1 MDDLF
6 DFNLFQTPFVVDNME
21 YMIFNQW
28 LVQINSGEFV
38 DGITL
43 KGKDADGKFLL
54 FAFDKENRT
63 IVPIPINTLNSIL
76 IGLKNIP
83 FPSKLS
89 KYAQLFETL
98 PENNHR
104 ISKDCFLKLS
114 DQISALVTS
123 VARNIPNERI
133 ECEMIEHLRTTPNML
148 VISAFD
154 GITTTVYLEIQNESL
169 QLIKPWGILSK
180 ISFYKD
186 NNFIGEYY
194 TQKCD
199 VKNNST
205 MSFLCQPKIVSV
217 LERRKMSGM
226 KISGVN
232 VYELSDFIVSSAG
245 LSNSVHFPPE
255 FTQCQ
260 KWYTV
265 IIPVLGLEVSNSF
278 GMGCVEFFARED
290 QAISRILDFE
300 ENFDAY
306 KTFALAHVNSEKMYS
321 AFQIGKQQIE
331 QTLDLLINLLKDDSL
346 FSIHSLGKHL
356 LSRDIDFFERK
367 VELAPWVYI
376 ETPFNNAHLS
386 YNFQDTGNPSPLQV
400 SSSFLELIP
409 EIQKAELLLI
419 KATGTNDEEIT
430 PLFNSLKWIRK
441 SWETSNFEDKIINI
455 IIALEFIVSK
465 EPNVPMMS
473 KSLRKA
479 CIKAIEEV
487 ITNFEGFI
495 DCSPTFL
502 NDVSEKFHRAYTE
515 TPFMVKLRNLIARL
529 EIPVTE
535 NEYEL
540 ITLARKHR
548 NDIIHGRS
556 GTLLPTDDIYR
567 LCECVG
573 RIALYKINSLEA

>member
-6 DFNLFQTPFVVDNME
+6 DFNLFQTPFVIDNVE

-28 LVQINSGEFV
+28 LVQINSGEFIN
-38 DGITL
+38 GITL
-43 KGKDADGKFLL
+43 KGKNADEKFLL
-54 FAFDKENRT
+54 LAFDKGNRT
-63 IVPIPINTLNSIL
+63 IAPIPINTLNSIL
-76 IGLKNIP
+76 IGIKNIP

-98 PENNHR
+98 PGKDYC
-104 ISKDCFLKLS
+104 ISKDCFLQLS
-114 DQISALVTS
+114 NQISALVTLATQN
-123 VARNIPNERI
+123 VTNEHI
-133 ECEMIEHLRTTPNML
+133 ECEMIEPLRIIPDML

-154 GITTTVYLEIQNESL
+154 GVTTTIYFEIQNASL
-169 QLIKPWGILSK
+169 QLIRPWGILSK
-180 ISFYKD
+180 IAFFRND
-186 NNFIGEYY
+186 NFIGEYY
-194 TQKCD
+194 TQKC
-199 VKNNST
+199 NSIDAST
-205 MSFLCQPKIVSV
+205 TSFLCQPKIVSI
-217 LERRKMSGM
+217 LERRKMSSI
-226 KISGVN
+226 KFDGVN

-245 LSNSVHFPPE
+245 LLNSVQFPQE
-255 FTQCQ
+255 FSQCQ

-265 IIPVLGLEVSNSF
+265 IIPVSGLEITNSF
-278 GMGCVEFFARED
+278 GMGCVEFFAKD
-290 QAISRILDFE
+290 NPVILKILDFD
-300 ENFDAY
+300 ENFAKY
-306 KTFALAHVNSEKMYS
+306 KTFALVHVNNEKMYS

-346 FSIHSLGKHL
+346 FSIHSLGNHL
-356 LSRDIDFFERK
+356 LSRDVDFFERK

-376 ETPFNNAHLS
+376 ETPFDSAHLS
-386 YNFQDTGNPSPLQV
+386 YNFQETGNPVPLQI
-400 SSSFLELIP
+400 SSGFLELMP

-419 KATGTNDEEIT
+419 RATGTNDEEIT

-487 ITNFEGFI
+487 ITNFEGLI

-573 RIALYKINSLEA
+573 RIALYKINSLEV